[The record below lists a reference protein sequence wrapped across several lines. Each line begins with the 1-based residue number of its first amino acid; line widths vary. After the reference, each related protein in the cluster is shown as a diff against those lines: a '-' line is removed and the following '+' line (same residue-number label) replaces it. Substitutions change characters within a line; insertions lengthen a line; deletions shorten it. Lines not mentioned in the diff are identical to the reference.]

1 MWGKGREEKGC
12 GVELKSREK
21 KSGLDKS
28 EIWQKRKKNKVLI
41 SSLLWRSLGFF
52 CDQKVHCTFSS
63 NNWSSGFLFLCLFCG
78 IAA

>member
-28 EIWQKRKKNKVLI
+28 EIWQKRKKKKVQI
-41 SSLLWRSLGFF
+41 
-52 CDQKVHCTFSS
+52 
-63 NNWSSGFLFLCLFCG
+63 
-78 IAA
+78 